1 MIVDGIT
8 IPDELCEALAEDR
21 LVVFAGAGVSM
32 QGESPLPP
40 FADLVRQIGCSL
52 DPLNKC
58 KILHSDIDSCEASLG
73 RLSEMGDIHGACASI
88 IGGAKGFS
96 DLHANILSLFGKS
109 ERVRVVTTNF
119 DLRFNGAAE
128 FLGLKPRVY
137 QCPALP
143 LGNDFNGIVYLHGNT
158 LHPSETVLSDVDFGK
173 AYISNGWA
181 SRFLVDMFSAYTV
194 LFVGYSC
201 GDMMVKY
208 LTRSLSADVRGKA
221 YVLEIDDAQFR
232 KWESLGVAP
241 IRFDTYGQLPEVFY
255 QWGQRAKSSLY
266 ERVCRVEVLA
276 HLDRELDVF
285 EIDELRSLMFGN
297 QDDGAAFALARAF
310 ALNAVGIN
318 SFRNLISIHCVDFL
332 SSEKLSNADSELFT
346 WVIKTFVTE
355 NYQELFA
362 ELSKANIALS
372 IKFNTAALRQ
382 LAYGDATEDAISFW
396 LTYFQPARL
405 QDAGI
410 DFAVREIC
418 SKITS
423 PDLFLRCLD
432 LLFSIRGVWDDFVIG
447 AGKIAPRFYYR
458 IYNGE
463 HSWSSIL
470 ADKTPFMGV
479 ELLRFLCDVL
489 NRVSLI
495 RCGYRRNKANFDADS
510 FSRSAI
516 EPHEQ
521 DQHAEGTLSTLID
534 SAREVGLRL
543 LEDGQLQWNDVESLS
558 RSDCSLV
565 SRLGL
570 YLCRSG
576 SFDPDEAMNLLIE
589 SRAFEDLAAKH
600 EVYFLARRYYESSSN
615 ETKSRFVESFNA
627 VHSTGDDEGGK
638 AYPRFSLYRWLADS
652 LSEKDPILE
661 SELLLISSSFPNF
674 ELSEY
679 PDLSSYCITG
689 FTGGDGPILESEFSA
704 NGLIGLYLEQQNSHL
719 LIDFEQQ
726 LRTTCNAYPQEV
738 MGVAEELAD
747 LAQSGDGR
755 ALVIL
760 KNVLYSVQWADLTC
774 EPMAGRISLFERLLL
789 IDGLEDPLTMGFQDM
804 AHKSESPLDLKGLFG
819 LAKAMLEKGASTYF
833 VQLSLQDDADWMLQA
848 MNCPLGRLVLASEE
862 LSFKLA
868 DCGQGT
874 DSRNL
879 VKKSLLPF
887 VESLTLA
894 REESCIVAAAL
905 LANINSWVRFFP
917 DVAQDC
923 LLTLLEPNSDAF
935 EGAIWGL
942 SYVSSAYDAVWVLV
956 RDRWS
961 LFVDDLGK
969 PLSDALWKV
978 RRYFLASSLA
988 FDVPSKKKELFCA
1001 CVNSASCTESAVWAL
1016 VDHICS
1022 IDLPDAEQEWEV
1034 WIKNCLYKLMER
1046 QANFERAGHLF
1057 RKLLILDD
1065 VIAKDCIEFFASHMG
1080 WTVDHIFLEEDEVD
1094 RLAACKKA
1102 SVSDIVKVLLMHIQ
1116 SRSYGTF
1123 SDRCVDLIAELCT
1136 ENDIDRQLMDLVRDG
1151 ILECGLSLP
1160 EALR

>member
-1 MIVDGIT
+1 MIVDSVA
-8 IPDELCEALAEDR
+8 IPDELCEALVEDR

-32 QGESPLPP
+32 QGEIPLPP
-40 FADLVRQIGCSL
+40 FADLVRQIARSL

-58 KILHSDIDSCEASLG
+58 KILNSDADSCEASLG
-73 RLSEMGDIHGACASI
+73 RLSEMGDIHGSCASI

-96 DLHANILSLFGKS
+96 DLHSNILSLFGKS

-173 AYISNGWA
+173 AYISIGWA

-208 LTRSLSADVRGKA
+208 LARSLSADVRGKA
-221 YVLEIDDAQFR
+221 YVLEVDDAQFG
-232 KWESLGVAP
+232 KWKSLGVEP
-241 IRFDTYGQLPEVFY
+241 IRFDAYGQLPEVFY
-255 QWGQRAKSSLY
+255 QWGQRSKSSLY
-266 ERVCRVEVLA
+266 ERVCRVEALA
-276 HLDRELDVF
+276 RLDRELDVF
-285 EIDELRSLMFGN
+285 EIDELRSLLFGN
-297 QDDGAAFALARAF
+297 QDDGAALALARAF

-318 SFRNLISIHCVDFL
+318 SFRNLISIHRVDFL
-332 SSEKLSNADSELFT
+332 SSEKLSAADSELFT
-346 WVIKTFVTE
+346 WAVETFVTE

-362 ELSKANIALS
+362 ELSKANIVLS
-372 IKFNTAALRQ
+372 IKFNTAALHQ
-382 LAYGDATEDAISFW
+382 LANGDATEDAISFW
-396 LTYFQPARL
+396 LSYFQPVRL
-405 QDAGI
+405 QDAGV
-410 DFAVREIC
+410 DFAVRKIC
-418 SKITS
+418 SKVAS

-432 LLFSIRGVWDDFVIG
+432 LLFSVRGAWDDFGIG
-447 AGKIAPRFYYR
+447 AGKIVPKFYYK
-458 IYNGE
+458 IYNAG
-463 HSWSSIL
+463 HSWSSL
-470 ADKTPFMGV
+470 LVEKTPFMGV

-495 RCGYRRNKANFDADS
+495 RCGYRRNKAKFDADS

-521 DQHAEGTLSTLID
+521 DQHAEGALSSLID

-543 LEDGQLQWNDVESLS
+543 LEDGQFQWDDVESLS
-558 RSDCSLV
+558 CSDCSLV

-600 EVYFLARRYYESSSN
+600 EVYFFAKRYYVDSSN
-615 ETKSRFVESFNA
+615 EMKRRFVESFNDA
-627 VHSTGDDEGGK
+627 HSTGDDEGAK
-638 AYPRFSLYRWLADS
+638 AYPRFSLYRWLANS

-661 SELLLISSSFPNF
+661 SELLSISSSFPNF

-689 FTGGDGPILESEFSA
+689 FTGEDGPISESEFSA
-704 NGLIGLYLEQQNSHL
+704 NGLIELYLEQQNSHL

-726 LRTTCNAYPQEV
+726 VRTTCNVHPQKV

-747 LAQSGDGR
+747 LVQSGDGR
-755 ALVIL
+755 ALFIL
-760 KNVLYSVQWADLTC
+760 KNILCSVQWADLTC
-774 EPMAGRISLFERLLL
+774 EPMAGRIDLFERLLL
-789 IDGLEDPLTMGFQDM
+789 IDGLEGPLTLGFQDM
-804 AHKSESPLDLKGLFG
+804 VHKSKSPFDLNDLFG

-833 VQLSLQDDADWMLQA
+833 VQLPLEDDIDWMLQA

-868 DCGQGT
+868 DCGQGM
-874 DSRNL
+874 DGRNL

-887 VESLTLA
+887 VESPVLT
-894 REESCIVAAAL
+894 REESCIAAAAL
-905 LANINSWVRFFP
+905 LANINSWTRFFP
-917 DVAQDC
+917 DVAQGC
-923 LLTLLEPNSDAF
+923 LLRRLEPNCGAF

-942 SYVSSAYDAVWVLV
+942 SYVSSAYDAVWAFV
-956 RDRWS
+956 RDRWP

-969 PLSDALWKV
+969 PLSDALWRV
-978 RRYFLASSLA
+978 RRYFLVSSLV
-988 FDVPSKKKELFCA
+988 FDIPSKKQELFSA
-1001 CVNSASCTESAVWAL
+1001 CVNSSSCTESAVRVL

-1022 IDLPDAEQEWEV
+1022 IDLHDAEQEWEV
-1034 WIKNCLYKLMER
+1034 WIKKCLSKLMDR
-1046 QANFERAGHLF
+1046 QANFERAGHLL

-1065 VIAKDCIEFFASHMG
+1065 VIAKDCIEFLASHMG
-1080 WTVDHIFLEEDEVD
+1080 WTVDYIFLEEDEVD

-1102 SVSDIVKVLLMHIQ
+1102 SVSNIVKVLLMHIK
-1116 SRSYGTF
+1116 SRSHGTF
-1123 SDRCVDLIAELCT
+1123 SDRCVDSIVELCI
-1136 ENDIDRQLMDLVRDG
+1136 ENNADRQLMDLVRDG

-1160 EALR
+1160 KALK